1 MIDPIIKP
9 PRQLLNSQ
17 GSQTEGQLL
26 ETRAYHRKERER
38 ERERGGFTE
47 GTLFE
52 NLSNVIHSLFLVE
65 ILQYSKQKPTQAQL
79 NYSTS
84 TTWEFFLGGGL
95 FLTGKREEV
104 ANKLKFC

>member
-26 ETRAYHRKERER
+26 ETRAYHRKGR

-84 TTWEFFLGGGL
+84 TTWEFFFGGGL
-95 FLTGKREEV
+95 FLTGKRREEV

>member
-1 MIDPIIKP
+1 MIDPLIKP

-26 ETRAYHRKERER
+26 ETRAYHRKG
-38 ERERGGFTE
+38 RERGVGLQK
-47 GTLFE
+47 GALFK
-52 NLSNVIHSLFLVE
+52 NLSNAIQSLFLVE

-79 NYSTS
+79 NNSTS
-84 TTWEFFLGGGL
+84 TTWEFFLGGL
-95 FLTGKREEV
+95 FLRGKRREEV